1 MSLTSDPTAMLAIA
15 GGVVS
20 LVAVLLGLVMKQ
32 VNAQVAAVKELL
44 PATAAGALA
53 AGHASPAPDQVS
65 VRVLVRQD
73 ELEASHLRLAS
84 ALERETTG
92 RERLAE
98 QVGKMAVAFG
108 EVKTDVRWIRR
119 ALDQHSEAPEAPE
132 APES

>member
-1 MSLTSDPTAMLAIA
+1 MTSDPSDMLAIA

-32 VNAQVAAVKELL
+32 VNTQIAAVKELL
-44 PATAAGALA
+44 LSAAPAAGVA
-53 AGHASPAPDQVS
+53 PAPAAADQLS

-84 ALERETTG
+84 ALERETTA

-98 QVGKMAVAFG
+98 QVGKMAVTFG
-108 EVKTDVRWIRR
+108 EVKTDVRWIRH
-119 ALDQHSEAPEAPE
+119 ALDQHSEAPEAPD
-132 APES
+132 S